1 MIHTSDIAFTES
13 VKAVQKRKG
22 SRPAYESM
30 EQSGSWESR
39 ITPDLRRFIEEQTSA
54 FLATASA
61 AGQPYIQHRGGP
73 AGFLRVLDEST
84 IGFADFSGNRQY
96 ITLGNLAENP
106 KAQLFLI
113 DYAQRRR
120 VKLWGQARVEEHDDE
135 LIRRLAPEGY
145 KVRAEQAIV
154 LKVRAW
160 DTNCSKHIPQRF
172 DAAEVSAA
180 LAERDRRIEE
190 LSDRIERLSGAGGS
204 PSKST

>member
-120 VKLWGQARVEEHDDE
+120 VKLWGQARVEEHDEE